1 MAEADLKTIESD
13 SKCRICLS
21 FYTEPRLL
29 SCYHTFC
36 TPCLAK
42 LEVHDKNIAC
52 PLCRMKTSLPEN
64 SVNSLQLYPFQLKRS
79 NEEINPLDSCGL
91 CTDDNIAVAKCEDCK
106 VYLCLICRDYHGKLK
121 ASKDHV
127 IESFEQ
133 SKLDQIIGKSLD
145 DVSEECKDHKKDTTL
160 FCKPCNLWL
169 CSDCSEKSHRQHD
182 VQNLAML
189 IQSKK
194 KMLLCRTACLKSRIS
209 VLGNV
214 VELITQEENK
224 YYKHCN
230 IVKTKVTAHAE
241 CLKSIICDTIDI
253 LTSKNLAKI
262 DNIKKKDLKVL
273 SIYLTEIETEQLSL
287 SGLVKTTDDFV
298 NKSPDKKFWR
308 EFPDIGKHLDSVLK
322 KPDNALQSLH
332 NIRYEW
338 GEYNEATIEEM
349 FGKVTSDSTEN
360 VIKPLYPSF
369 PISEILYKANKLSSF
384 KLFKKDVIDMLP
396 AEGGTV
402 LILTEKLLSKYNYE
416 GKVCSSYSLPAK
428 IDRVLKNSRNEL
440 LFWGEQ
446 CAMKQRGSTYEKCF
460 KISFENGLA
469 GTLIYNGNLLVY
481 NTDDNLIYE
490 VSDQDGI
497 QNKIRIEDPE
507 KKLPGPN
514 LISETR
520 FIIEQTK
527 MNLNLAMTWCKD
539 IVVITNKNGIVLNVF
554 QREDAE
560 FEAIATDNYGNT
572 LVADYSHDKI
582 DILSEDGIFQQ
593 NLLCNT
599 VDGVYGTLQLNVDE
613 LGNLCVVDSG
623 KTENEQIVTFFSYQ

>member
-1 MAEADLKTIESD
+1 
-13 SKCRICLS
+13 
-21 FYTEPRLL
+21 
-29 SCYHTFC
+29 
-36 TPCLAK
+36 
-42 LEVHDKNIAC
+42 
-52 PLCRMKTSLPEN
+52 MKTSLPEN

-91 CTDDNIAVAKCEDCK
+91 CTDDNIAAAKCEDCK

-133 SKLDQIIGKSLD
+133 SKLYQIIGKSLD

-189 IQSKK
+189 TQSKK

-287 SGLVKTTDDFV
+287 AGLVKTTDDFV

-338 GEYNEATIEEM
+338 GEYNEAMIEEM

-360 VIKPLYPSF
+360 VIKPVYPSF
-369 PISEILYKANKLSSF
+369 SISEILYKANKLSSF

-396 AEGGTV
+396 AEGDTV

-416 GKVCSSYSLPAK
+416 GKVCLRYSPPAK
-428 IDRVLKNSRNEL
+428 TDRVLKNSRNEL

-497 QNKIRIEDPE
+497 QNKIRIEDPFL
-507 KKLPGPN
+507 KTNYQGP
-514 LISETR
+514 T
-520 FIIEQTK
+520 
-527 MNLNLAMTWCKD
+527 
-539 IVVITNKNGIVLNVF
+539 
-554 QREDAE
+554 
-560 FEAIATDNYGNT
+560 
-572 LVADYSHDKI
+572 
-582 DILSEDGIFQQ
+582 
-593 NLLCNT
+593 
-599 VDGVYGTLQLNVDE
+599 
-613 LGNLCVVDSG
+613 
-623 KTENEQIVTFFSYQ
+623 